1 MNNIFKIKMV
11 FGDDLKDFLVV
22 VFTNKDRLEDVDIT
36 IDDFVQ
42 TLDNSSNLR
51 KLIIESKVR
60 YAAIGDKWQEEDLVK
75 EVNHILSL
83 IDGIKGKNGRNY
95 YSKEVFK
102 TV

>member
-1 MNNIFKIKMV
+1 MYIGMNNIFKIKMV

-60 YAAIGDKWQEEDLVK
+60 YAAIGDK
-75 EVNHILSL
+75 
-83 IDGIKGKNGRNY
+83 
-95 YSKEVFK
+95 
-102 TV
+102 